1 MINYIKYTFR
11 GIAALFVLLALTFTT
26 ACEEEEMGTSEVE
39 LLSFGPAGVKHGEEV
54 IFIGTN
60 LDEIASI
67 VFRPSVEIA
76 SDAFTSHNS
85 SQIKLNVPDA
95 AEAGFV
101 VLKTT
106 AGDTLQTK
114 TMLNFD
120 VPVVLSNI
128 TAKAKPG
135 TNVTITGQKLN
146 WIEEV
151 TFPADIV
158 VGKDDF
164 VSQSLTELVVEVPM
178 EAQTGFLI
186 FASGGTEPMTFA
198 TESQL
203 DVTLPAVSGLSPA
216 SIRHTGDL
224 TIQGSDLDLV
234 TEVVLPDGVSLM
246 KSDFISQSA
255 SEIVVKIPA
264 TVVKGTITLKQASP
278 VDVTTSEEL
287 TIILPNASSVT
298 PTPAKPGQDVMVITG
313 TDLDLVA
320 EIILPGAGT
329 IASASFLTY
338 SATEIS
344 FNIPESATQGALNYK
359 TIHGYEAALEG
370 ALLKLPPSGG
380 FPTLDYYIYS
390 DGLQNGWEAWGGWG
404 HVSQDYS
411 NTENPAN
418 GELAIKTV
426 FNDAYGAM
434 QIHNSGAATVF
445 SGYNYLV
452 FYVYVQGEESDII
465 AQIDNNGDYYP
476 AHFVGDKWHQIV
488 VPLADL
494 AGSDNVSE
502 LRIKNNNGD
511 AATNNTVVFIDE
523 IGLTVDE
530 PLGLLPDIITFIYED
545 GISSPF
551 GGGGGWG
558 GSTTDFANQENPRGG
573 EAAIKATYAGGWGG
587 AAQFGA
593 WGNTPLSTAGMT
605 HIAFSIYGEDITDGA
620 NIQLNLIPTEGG
632 TASSV
637 QVSMKADGWVDFEVP
652 LSELGSPAS
661 IFELQFQDTDWAG
674 TIFIDHIGLK

>member
-1 MINYIKYTFR
+1 
-11 GIAALFVLLALTFTT
+11 
-26 ACEEEEMGTSEVE
+26 MGTSEVQ

-54 IFIGTN
+54 VFIGTN
-60 LDEIASI
+60 LDKIASI
-67 VFRPSVEIA
+67 VFRPSVEIT
-76 SDAFTSHNS
+76 SDAFTSQNS
-85 SQIKLNVPDA
+85 AQIKVNVPDA

-101 VLKTT
+101 VLNTT
-106 AGDTLQTK
+106 DGDTIQTK

-120 VPVVLSNI
+120 VPVVLSNV

-158 VGKDDF
+158 VDKDDF

-178 EAQTGFLI
+178 EAQSGFLI

-203 DVTLPAVSGLSPA
+203 EVTLPAVTGLSPS

-224 TIQGSDLDLV
+224 TIQGTDLDLV
-234 TEVVLPDGVSLM
+234 TEVVLPDGVSLL
-246 KSDFISQSA
+246 KSDFKSQSG
-255 SEIVVKIPA
+255 SEIVVTVPSS
-264 TVVKGTITLKQASP
+264 VVKGNITLKQASP
-278 VDVTTSEEL
+278 VDVTTTEEL
-287 TIILPNASSVT
+287 TIILPNASAVT
-298 PTPAKPGQDVMVITG
+298 PSPAKPGEDVMVITG

-320 EIILPGAGT
+320 EIILPGAGSIT
-329 IASASFLTY
+329 SFLTHT
-338 SATEIS
+338 ATEIS
-344 FNIPESATQGALNYK
+344 FNIPESATQGALNYV

-370 ALLKLPPSGG
+370 ALLKLPPTGG

-390 DGLQNGWEAWGGWG
+390 DGLQNGWQAWGGWG
-404 HVSQDYS
+404 HVSQDY
-411 NTENPAN
+411 NNNENPAN

-434 QIHNSGAATVF
+434 QIYNGGGNAGVF
-445 SGYNYLV
+445 NGYNYLV
-452 FYVYVQGEESDII
+452 FYVYVEGEESDVIV
-465 AQIDNNGDYYP
+465 QIDGNADYYP

-494 AGSDNVSE
+494 ASADNVSE
-502 LRIKNNNGD
+502 LRIKNNNSD
-511 AATNNTVVFIDE
+511 APTNNTTLYVDE
-523 IGLTVDE
+523 IGLTVEE
-530 PLGLLPDIITFIYED
+530 PLGLLPDIVTFIYED

-558 GSTTDFANQENPRGG
+558 GSTTDFANQENTRGG

-605 HIAFSIYGEDITDGA
+605 HLAFSIYGEDITDGT
-620 NIQLNLIPTEGG
+620 NIQVNLIPTEGG
-632 TASSV
+632 TSSSV
-637 QVSMKADGWVDFEVP
+637 QVSMKANGWVDFEVP

>member
-1 MINYIKYTFR
+1 MKNFR
-11 GIAALFVLLALTFTT
+11 YSFQGIAALLVIFTLMFTT
-26 ACEEEEMGTSEVE
+26 ACEEDEIGTSEVE
-39 LLSFGPAGVKHGEEV
+39 LLSFGPAGIKHGEEV

-60 LDEIASI
+60 LDKIASI
-67 VFRPSVEIA
+67 VFRPSVEVAKSEFA
-76 SDAFTSHNS
+76 SQNAT
-85 SQIKLNVPDA
+85 QIKVNVPQS

-101 VLKTT
+101 VLLTSD
-106 AGDTLQTK
+106 GDSLHTK
-114 TMLNFD
+114 TMLNFE

-128 TAKAKPG
+128 TAEAKPG
-135 TNVTITGQKLN
+135 TNVTITGDKLN
-146 WIEEV
+146 WIESV
-151 TFPADIV
+151 TFPADLTV
-158 VGKDDF
+158 TSDNF
-164 VSQSLTELVVEVPM
+164 VSQSQTELVVTVPM
-178 EAQTGFLI
+178 EAQSGFLI
-186 FASGGTEPMTFA
+186 FSSGGTEPMTFA
-198 TESQL
+198 TEDQL
-203 DVTLPAVSGLSPA
+203 EVTLPAVTALNPA
-216 SIRHTGDL
+216 AIRHTSDL
-224 TIQGSDLDLV
+224 TIEGTDLDLV
-234 TEVVLPDGVSLM
+234 TELVFSDGVSIV
-246 KSDFISQSA
+246 KSGFKSQSA
-255 SEIVVKIPA
+255 TAIVVTVPA
-264 TVVKGTITLKQASP
+264 DVVRGTITLKQASP
-278 VDVTTSEEL
+278 VDVVTGEL
-287 TIILPNASSVT
+287 TIVLPTVSSVT
-298 PTPAKPGQDVMVITG
+298 PTPAKPGEDVMVITG
-313 TDLDLVA
+313 ADLDLVA
-320 EIILPGAGT
+320 ELILPGAGSIST
-329 IASASFLTY
+329 FLTHT
-338 SATEIS
+338 ATEIS
-344 FNIPESATQGALNYK
+344 FNIPESATQGALNYV

-370 ALLKLPPSGG
+370 ALLKLPPTGG

-390 DGLQNGWEAWGGWG
+390 DGLQNGWQAWGGWG
-404 HVSQDYS
+404 HVSQDYN

-434 QIHNSGAATVF
+434 QIHNPGAANVF
-445 SGYNYLV
+445 NGYNYLV

-502 LRIKNNNGD
+502 LRIKNNNSD

-523 IGLTVDE
+523 IGLTVEE

-593 WGNTPLSTAGMT
+593 WGNSPLSTAGMT
-605 HIAFSIYGEDITDGA
+605 HLAFSIYGESITDGA
-620 NIQLNLIPTEGG
+620 NIQVNLIPTEGG
-632 TASSV
+632 NATSV
-637 QVSMKADGWVDFEVP
+637 QVSMKAGGWVDVEIP
-652 LSELGSPAS
+652 LSEFGSPAS

-674 TIFIDHIGLK
+674 TVFIDHLGLK